1 MMIRKIIKINEELCN
16 GCGLCAQACH
26 EGAIEM
32 IDGKAKLVYEHY
44 CDRLGDC
51 LPACPANA
59 ITFEE
64 REAPAYDEAAVKAAQ
79 AEKAGKAETEKPAL
93 ACGCPGS
100 MAKAIHRSGVAQ
112 TAPQPTGCPG
122 LLSQWPVQ
130 IKLAPVNAPYFEN
143 ASLLIAADCTA
154 YAYAQFHEEFM
165 KGKITLIGCPKLDA
179 IDYTEKLTEI
189 IRQNNIRNVCIVR
202 MEVPCCGGLEMA
214 AKKALQASGKFIPWQ
229 VVTISIDGH
238 ILD

>member
-1 MMIRKIIKINEELCN
+1 MIRKIIKINEELCN

-32 IDGKAKLVYEHY
+32 IDGKAKLVHEHY
-44 CDRLGDC
+44 CDGLGDC

-79 AEKAGKAETEKPAL
+79 AEKTGKAETEKPAL

-122 LLSQWPVQ
+122 LLSQWPSDQAGTGTGSVLSQ
-130 IKLAPVNAPYFEN
+130 CESSDRRRLYRLCIWKFPPG
-143 ASLLIAADCTA
+143 
-154 YAYAQFHEEFM
+154 FH
-165 KGKITLIGCPKLDA
+165 PKPHHA
-179 IDYTEKLTEI
+179 H
-189 IRQNNIRNVCIVR
+189 R
-202 MEVPCCGGLEMA
+202 MSKTGRRRLHGETDLNFS
-214 AKKALQASGKFIPWQ
+214 KQ
-229 VVTISIDGH
+229 
-238 ILD
+238 